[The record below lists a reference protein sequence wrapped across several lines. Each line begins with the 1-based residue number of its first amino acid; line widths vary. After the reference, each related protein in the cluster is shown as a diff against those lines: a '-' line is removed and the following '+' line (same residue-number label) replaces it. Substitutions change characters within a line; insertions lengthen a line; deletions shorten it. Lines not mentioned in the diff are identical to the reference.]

1 MPDTP
6 FWKYTPSAGDTA
18 PQTPAGALPTVPG
31 GISAIDPETG
41 AWRPVK
47 RGDPFTIGEHEFRWR
62 EGPIATVTVT
72 DGDGNELG
80 TAHVPFDPETQQPGD
95 DMLAEV
101 TRRYQDM
108 EHMRSIVKDDA
119 INALVA
125 DILKPGA
132 TDGPRSLAET
142 MVSTVAEILT
152 DSLKLTVTDDDGGD
166 SLIPDQLEALAAE
179 GERLFNKQL
188 PQLVRNLADIPARD
202 GLTFWQQFARDI
214 IATATLDARDTIA
227 EDLGGLETVEAL
239 DDDAFAAFEDR
250 ALGAYRTGPY
260 LAGAMLTLTRVWT
273 ETLGEIVIGT
283 MSRIAESEEGK
294 ELSERLLKKARESLG
309 LPEKPA
315 TSAEAPPT
323 ITPAFDADGYGRADN
338 SVVAIGARHALSAPG
353 TRWNIDVE
361 AWPVFTH
368 ENGSGKALYSPSRS
382 HFPTARDAMRA
393 VESYG
398 PAHVAML
405 KYITAM
411 HLANST
417 SKTSGPYGGFYVSV
431 DDYLNVVGRAK
442 HQKGGYRPEDR
453 REVVELIEAL
463 ERIEVTGNVEGYE
476 KGKRGRKSTL
486 TIRSPLIIVSHRVT
500 QSGMLDGEERPVA
513 WYLRAGDWAAELERF
528 GLQYAVMTKAL
539 LQLNTQN
546 DRHAFNLGNFLTEQ
560 YRIRANEQSWKQ
572 PYRVRTLL
580 DGAEIEVDH
589 KHAGRFRKRI
599 EAALDVLG
607 NPVTMKNGTPIIESW
622 EYTSDVVEAKGR
634 GWLDHW
640 LNTGIIITPPASLI
654 RPYQSMGKRRP
665 SHLPA

>member
-6 FWKYTPSAGDTA
+6 FWKHTPSAGDTA

-80 TAHVPFDPETQQPGD
+80 RAHVPFDPETQQPGD

-125 DILKPGA
+125 DILKSGA
-132 TDGPRSLAET
+132 TDGPRSLAEE
-142 MVSTVAEILT
+142 MVGRVAEVLAGG
-152 DSLKLTVTDDDGGD
+152 LKLTVTDDDGSDG
-166 SLIPDQLEALAAE
+166 LTPDQLETLAAE
-179 GERLFNKQL
+179 GERVFNEQL
-188 PQLVRNLADIPARD
+188 PQLVRDRADIPAEN
-202 GLTFWQQFARDI
+202 GLTFWQAFAREI
-214 IATATLDARDTIA
+214 IATAALHARDTVTD
-227 EDLGGLETVEAL
+227 DLGGPEAVEAM
-239 DDDAFAAFEDR
+239 DDDAVEAKVLE
-250 ALGAYRTGPY
+250 AYRTGPY
-260 LAGAMLTLTRVWT
+260 LAGAMLSLTRVWT
-273 ETLGEIVIGT
+273 QSLSELIATG
-283 MSRIAESEEGK
+283 MSDMSQRDEGK
-294 ELSERLLKKARESLG
+294 ELGERLLKQARESLG

-353 TRWNIDVE
+353 ARWNIDVE

-393 VESYG
+393 VENYG

-417 SKTSGPYGGFYVSV
+417 SKTSGPYGGFYVSI

-486 TIRSPLIIVSHRVT
+486 TIRSPLIVVSHRVT
-500 QSGMLDGEERPVA
+500 QPGMLDGEERPVA

-560 YRIRANEQSWKQ
+560 YRIRASQQSWKQ
-572 PYRVRTLL
+572 PYRARTLL
-580 DGAEIEVDH
+580 DGAEIEVDR
-589 KHAGRFRKRI
+589 KHAGRFRERI

-607 NPVTMKNGTPIIESW
+607 NPVTMNGTPIIESW

-640 LNTGIIITPPASLI
+640 LNTGIIITPTAGLI
-654 RPYQSMGKRRP
+654 APYHILGRHRRKP
-665 SHLPA
+665 QKLVG